1 MKNAII
7 SDIFKFVNDIFKFIF
22 SGWVLFFVAVV
33 LFVWLMINIG
43 NETSAARELNRQR
56 IEACYNAG
64 MVLVSTDAGP
74 RCATPQSLIKVK

>member
-1 MKNAII
+1 MKN
-7 SDIFKFVNDIFKFIF
+7 DIFKFFNDIFKFIF
-22 SGWVLFFVAVV
+22 SGWTLFFVAVV
-33 LFVWLMINIG
+33 LSGLVIINIG
-43 NETSAARELNRQR
+43 KATSADRELHRQR

>member
-1 MKNAII
+1 MKN
-7 SDIFKFVNDIFKFIF
+7 DIFKFVNDIFKFIF
-22 SGWVLFFVAVV
+22 SGWTLFLVAVV
-33 LFVWLMINIG
+33 LFGWVIINVSK
-43 NETSAARELNRQR
+43 EASANRELNRQR

>member
-1 MKNAII
+1 MQNIF
-7 SDIFKFVNDIFKFIF
+7 SDVSKFVNDIFKFIF
-22 SGWVLFFVAVV
+22 SGWTLFLIAVV
-33 LFVWLMINIG
+33 LFGWVLINIS
-43 NETSAARELNRQR
+43 TKTTADRELNRQR

>member
-1 MKNAII
+1 MKN
-7 SDIFKFVNDIFKFIF
+7 DIFKFVNDIFKFIF
-22 SGWVLFFVAVV
+22 SGWVLFFVATV
-33 LFVWLMINIG
+33 LFGWVIINIS
-43 NETSAARELNRQR
+43 NEASANRELNRQR

>member
-1 MKNAII
+1 MKN
-7 SDIFKFVNDIFKFIF
+7 DIFKFVNDIFKFIF
-22 SGWVLFFVAVV
+22 SGWTLFFVAIG
-33 LFVWLMINIG
+33 LFVLIIINISKQ
-43 NETSAARELNRQR
+43 ETADRELNRQR